1 MVVSISIKVW
11 YKDDYYES
19 YEFNLINCDTNNAS
33 KVIKKLGFNVSN
45 DSTYDSL
52 ITFEKQLSNGF
63 TLSGTVEDNIE
74 YDSLTLIIANSREIC
89 NFILESILKGIIE
102 KVSKY

>member
-1 MVVSISIKVW
+1 MVVSISIEVW
-11 YKDDYYES
+11 YKDDHYES
-19 YEFNLINCDTNNAS
+19 YEFNIINCDTDSTS
-33 KVIKKLGFNVSN
+33 KVIKKLGFNVSK
-45 DSTYDSL
+45 DPTHYSL

-63 TLSGTVEDNIE
+63 ILSGTVEDTIE
-74 YDSLTLIIANSREIC
+74 YDSLTLIIANSRDMC